1 MSRTLQG
8 RRRNRHSRRG
18 NTVHAAVERS
28 TSSRQCSFAP
38 GGEGSLEQ
46 HRRLSDTHQPPP
58 QRRRGPAPRPGSAQ
72 SPSTRNSFARPQRA
86 GVNSFRRVG
95 RALVMGG
102 RIGPPVVLA
111 AYAAE
116 GFTTSNAQLSDHAE
130 VERVHVPKADLGAE
144 PQSTQCS
151 GSGGSAAGPD
161 SPDALRC
168 SMRHISRRSCTG
180 DAPSPDGAACDT
192 SPGGAAPSPAHLR
205 HGLSMRHISRRP
217 SVAELVQQS
226 KVRCKSRPASAKL
239 FHRAAAL
246 HGFLARIQPGEIEG
260 DAQGALDQKLA
271 DEVGEQAFDPASL
284 PLFRDAPAAV
294 QAEVAT
300 ALQVLADQPALL
312 GNLTDGEIE
321 IEPSEAQLLKA
332 VSAALDGARHGWRKD
347 ARRRWRAARLA
358 VGFACRTTQPLQ
370 LLSPPSGTP
379 SMAGGDGRNRL
390 FAAVGSLPQLSPPP
404 SQLPP
409 PNVWQRLSKPAR
421 KYASVSPEGGDE
433 AQGRPPP
440 AEETLPEC
448 MRHGVS
454 CVPAR
459 PSSQSAATPP
469 PQPTPQQLHTRRSDE
484 GVRAEP
490 DWDALGAA
498 TAARDPDSAEQ
509 ALALM
514 RQLSPTYH
522 HTSSPGTPIVPAAF
536 PSREEP
542 STPSAGP
549 ADVPEARRGFRH
561 GAPRLP
567 QSEAEALFARLSS
580 PLAASHDPSVEASVS
595 AAVELIVAGRRKA
608 SVLSQC
614 AVTSCTA
621 ASTPPASKRESP
633 ATRASPL
640 RSAAGSSVASGGSSP
655 PKPSSTQAGRKPRYM
670 LGKEDRMAFYK
681 CANSAEGCGCH
692 GLRNPPGA

>member
-260 DAQGALDQKLA
+260 GAQGALDQKLA

-312 GNLTDGEIE
+312 GNLTDGE

>member
-321 IEPSEAQLLKA
+321 PSEAQLLKA

-514 RQLSPTYH
+514 RQLSPTYQ

>member
-312 GNLTDGEIE
+312 GNLTDGE

>member
-1 MSRTLQG
+1 
-8 RRRNRHSRRG
+8 
-18 NTVHAAVERS
+18 
-28 TSSRQCSFAP
+28 
-38 GGEGSLEQ
+38 
-46 HRRLSDTHQPPP
+46 
-58 QRRRGPAPRPGSAQ
+58 
-72 SPSTRNSFARPQRA
+72 
-86 GVNSFRRVG
+86 
-95 RALVMGG
+95 
-102 RIGPPVVLA
+102 
-111 AYAAE
+111 
-116 GFTTSNAQLSDHAE
+116 
-130 VERVHVPKADLGAE
+130 
-144 PQSTQCS
+144 
-151 GSGGSAAGPD
+151 
-161 SPDALRC
+161 
-168 SMRHISRRSCTG
+168 
-180 DAPSPDGAACDT
+180 
-192 SPGGAAPSPAHLR
+192 
-205 HGLSMRHISRRP
+205 MRHISRRP

-260 DAQGALDQKLA
+260 GAQGALDQKLA

-312 GNLTDGEIE
+312 GNLTDGE

>member
-321 IEPSEAQLLKA
+321 PGEAQLLKA

>member
-18 NTVHAAVERS
+18 NTVHAAPERS

-95 RALVMGG
+95 RALVVGG

-168 SMRHISRRSCTG
+168 
-180 DAPSPDGAACDT
+180 
-192 SPGGAAPSPAHLR
+192 
-205 HGLSMRHISRRP
+205 SMRHISRRP

-312 GNLTDGEIE
+312 GNLTDGE

-580 PLAASHDPSVEASVS
+580 PLAASHDPPVEASVS
-595 AAVELIVAGRRKA
+595 AAVEPIVAGRRKA

>member
-1 MSRTLQG
+1 
-8 RRRNRHSRRG
+8 
-18 NTVHAAVERS
+18 
-28 TSSRQCSFAP
+28 
-38 GGEGSLEQ
+38 
-46 HRRLSDTHQPPP
+46 
-58 QRRRGPAPRPGSAQ
+58 
-72 SPSTRNSFARPQRA
+72 
-86 GVNSFRRVG
+86 
-95 RALVMGG
+95 MGG

-111 AYAAE
+111 ACAAE
-116 GFTTSNAQLSDHAE
+116 GFTTSNAQLSDHVD
-130 VERVHVPKADLGAE
+130 VERVHIPKADLGAE
-144 PQSTQCS
+144 PQCS
-151 GSGGSAAGPD
+151 GGGGGGGGGSAAGSD
-161 SPDALRC
+161 SPEALRC
-168 SMRHISRRSCTG
+168 SMRQV
-180 DAPSPDGAACDT
+180 
-192 SPGGAAPSPAHLR
+192 
-205 HGLSMRHISRRP
+205 SRRP

-226 KVRCKSRPASAKL
+226 EVRGKSRPASAKL

-321 IEPSEAQLLKA
+321 PSEAQLLKA

-358 VGFACRTTQPLQ
+358 VGFACRTTQPPSLQ
-370 LLSPPSGTP
+370 SPPSGTP
-379 SMAGGDGRNRL
+379 SMAGDDGRNRW
-390 FAAVGSLPQLSPPP
+390 FAAVGTLPELSPPP
-404 SQLPP
+404 PQLPP
-409 PNVWQRLSKPAR
+409 PNVWQRLGKPAR
-421 KYASVSPEGGDE
+421 KYATVSPEGGGE

-440 AEETLPEC
+440 AEETPPER
-448 MRHGVS
+448 MRHDVS

-459 PSSQSAATPP
+459 PPSQLVTTPP
-469 PQPTPQQLHTRRSDE
+469 SPPTPQQLHTQGSDE
-484 GVRAEP
+484 GARAEL

-498 TAARDPDSAEQ
+498 AAARDPNSAEQ

-514 RQLSPTYH
+514 RQLSPTCH
-522 HTSSPGTPIVPAAF
+522 RTSPGTPIVPTAL
-536 PSREEP
+536 PSKEEP
-542 STPSAGP
+542 STPNAAP
-549 ADVPEARRGFRH
+549 AEVPEARRGFRR
-561 GAPRLP
+561 GAPRLH

-580 PLAASHDPSVEASVS
+580 PLAASHASSAEASIS
-595 AAVELIVAGRRKA
+595 AAVEPIVVGGRKP

-614 AVTSCTA
+614 AGTSCSA

-640 RSAAGSSVASGGSSP
+640 GCATESSAASGGCSTP
-655 PKPSSTQAGRKPRYM
+655 EPSAQAGRKPRYM
-670 LGKEDRMAFYK
+670 LSKEDRMAFYK
-681 CANSAEGCGCH
+681 CANSPEGCMCH

>member
-1 MSRTLQG
+1 M
-8 RRRNRHSRRG
+8 
-18 NTVHAAVERS
+18 
-28 TSSRQCSFAP
+28 
-38 GGEGSLEQ
+38 EQ

-312 GNLTDGEIE
+312 GNLTDGE

-595 AAVELIVAGRRKA
+595 AAVEPIVAGRRKA

>member
-18 NTVHAAVERS
+18 NTVHATPERS

-168 SMRHISRRSCTG
+168 SMRHISRR
-180 DAPSPDGAACDT
+180 
-192 SPGGAAPSPAHLR
+192 
-205 HGLSMRHISRRP
+205 P

-312 GNLTDGEIE
+312 GNLTDGE

-433 AQGRPPP
+433 AQGRSPP

-580 PLAASHDPSVEASVS
+580 PLAASHDSSVEASVS
-595 AAVELIVAGRRKA
+595 AAVEPIVAGRRKA

>member
-312 GNLTDGEIE
+312 GNLTDGEIG
-321 IEPSEAQLLKA
+321 PSEAQLLKA